1 MPNIPDGAH
10 LIRTAID
17 LAHKLHAGQRRK
29 GFGLPYIVHPC
40 EVFIR
45 LLRWGVEDDII
56 LSAAMLHDTIEDCP
70 GTTAEK
76 LAAVVGWPVAN
87 LVEELTYDGPLN
99 NASAKARWI
108 ETFRSKSGEALI
120 VKLADRYCNVR
131 DFMLTDLSYAQ
142 IYLQKADP
150 LFYALQERKSA
161 INGCFG
167 RTTSL
172 TVSGS
177 FCRLEQDLE
186 QELRRL

>member
-1 MPNIPDGAH
+1 MTDFPNGAT
-10 LIRTAID
+10 LVRTAID

-40 EVFIR
+40 DVFVR
-45 LLRWGVEDDII
+45 LVKWGMEDDIM
-56 LSAAMLHDTIEDCP
+56 LSAAMLHDAIEDCP

-76 LAAVVGWPVAN
+76 LAALVGWPVAN

-99 NASAKARWI
+99 NASAKARWL
-108 ETFRSKSGEALI
+108 ETFRDKSGNSLI

-131 DFMLTDLSYAQ
+131 DFMLTDLRYAE
-142 IYLQKADP
+142 IYLHKADT
-150 LFYALQERKSA
+150 LFDTLYERKDDICKYFGNEIRLA
-161 INGCFG
+161 I
-167 RTTSL
+167 
-172 TVSGS
+172 SGS

>member
-1 MPNIPDGAH
+1 MTDFPNGAT
-10 LIRTAID
+10 LVRTAID

-40 EVFIR
+40 DVFVR
-45 LLRWGVEDDII
+45 LVKWGMEDDIM
-56 LSAAMLHDTIEDCP
+56 LSAAMLHDAIEDCP

-76 LAAVVGWPVAN
+76 LAALVGWPVAN

-99 NASAKARWI
+99 NASAKARWL
-108 ETFRSKSGEALI
+108 ETFRDKSGNSLI

-131 DFMLTDLSYAQ
+131 DFMLTDLRYAE
-142 IYLQKADP
+142 IYLHKADT
-150 LFYALQERKSA
+150 LFDTLYERKDD
-161 INGCFG
+161 ICKYFG
-167 RTTSL
+167 NEIRL
-172 TVSGS
+172 AVSGS